1 MLTAIYVF
9 FFNYWKNIRLEIYEI
24 NFSLKFP
31 SRYLL
36 NWTTFTPIFIFLY
49 SNLHIIY
56 TTYLQRGT
64 VSFRHISL
72 FTLVILF
79 IVGQSVQIV
88 IFLID
93 LYNTNGFRSL
103 LTPNL
108 QKAMLQVLFGILFI
122 QLIGLSVYG
131 ITINPLLGTLALVTT
146 VNFYILIVFLTKGL
160 PRQHSQKTM
169 QSTSIL

>member
-1 MLTAIYVF
+1 M
-9 FFNYWKNIRLEIYEI
+9 
-24 NFSLKFP
+24 KFP

-146 VNFYILIVFLTKGL
+146 VNFYILIVFLTQRATKATQPKDNAIHFYSL
-160 PRQHSQKTM
+160 IKQFNQPRTEDK
-169 QSTSIL
+169 STI